1 MTDEQEFDVVIDAL
15 QQRID
20 SLWKMTQGN
29 MNMGMMNMMDDIRLE
44 QIDTLRE
51 AIKLW
56 ENRNEV

>member
-15 QQRID
+15 QQIID